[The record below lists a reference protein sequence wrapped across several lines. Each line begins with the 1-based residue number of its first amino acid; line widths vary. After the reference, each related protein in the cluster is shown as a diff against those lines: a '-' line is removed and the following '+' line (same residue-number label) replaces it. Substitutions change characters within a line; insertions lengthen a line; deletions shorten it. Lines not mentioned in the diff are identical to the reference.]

1 MSSYPPNNLCVYI
14 YAQAGCMG
22 ALIAARNQPTDPNE
36 ADYADAAERAD
47 FFAQEIDTIWGVG
60 SYTNAD
66 LQQIQSAAASL
77 WAGGRS
83 PVPGAAGL
91 TAAGYTGIAQAIIAG
106 VKAGTAQIVAEG
118 INPNGCGGGG
128 TGGGTLATRTSL
140 SGIIGASNQITFDAP
155 AYTPLTTGSAL
166 LIVNA
171 EVTTSGS
178 GDGVALL
185 PRVANAN
192 LAGLGGNASAV
203 AGTIGSGSFSCVIPI
218 TQGVALT
225 PGVQAANNTGAHT
238 CSCAAGG
245 LQVTI
250 IELQG
255 SGSGGGTVTSVTGS
269 APIVITGSAASPNV
283 TITAATD
290 GAAGSMSAA
299 DKTKLDGI
307 TVGNVGAIYDQN
319 TTSNQGSGGPTIV
332 ALIQLTVKGSGRFRF
347 SAKANATVV
356 SGDTSQWTLT
366 TQSGTG
372 AVTTTGGAST
382 GSSNGIVPATGVA
395 LVSNSGVPGTGIVI
409 TGGNGLDTQTI
420 ATEGGGTTIGAGATL
435 LDKFN
440 ASGVLQNGGYGPFA
454 PSGSNVFLILSYT
467 NSAGNRQIGNIVLS
481 LEEE

>member
-91 TAAGYTGIAQAIIAG
+91 TAAGYTGIAQALIAG

-128 TGGGTLATRTSL
+128 
-140 SGIIGASNQITFDAP
+140 
-155 AYTPLTTGSAL
+155 
-166 LIVNA
+166 
-171 EVTTSGS
+171 
-178 GDGVALL
+178 
-185 PRVANAN
+185 
-192 LAGLGGNASAV
+192 
-203 AGTIGSGSFSCVIPI
+203 
-218 TQGVALT
+218 
-225 PGVQAANNTGAHT
+225 
-238 CSCAAGG
+238 
-245 LQVTI
+245 
-250 IELQG
+250 
-255 SGSGGGTVTSVTGS
+255 GGTVT
-269 APIVITGSAASPNV
+269 
-283 TITAATD
+283 
-290 GAAGSMSAA
+290 
-299 DKTKLDGI
+299 
-307 TVGNVGAIYDQN
+307 NVGAIYDQN

-382 GSSNGIVPATGVA
+382 GGSNGIVPATGVA

-420 ATEGGGTTIGAGATL
+420 ATEGGGTTIGVGATL

-440 ASGVLQNGGYGPFA
+440 ASGVLQNGNNGPFA